1 MNKIFMFVA
10 LTMSVALG
18 DYIITKPQPLARGLT
33 EAQLEVVVSK
43 VPASAQVT
51 LPAHLLA
58 KKKQDI
64 NEKLIIDS
72 IKAVIEDSRK
82 NIPEASSLT
91 DIEIALL
98 YLGQMTKQADTI
110 STNSTMSIECLIGD
124 GIRADLKT
132 RSIKQ

>member
-1 MNKIFMFVA
+1 MNRFIIILVLLVNSCFA
-10 LTMSVALG
+10 
-18 DYIITKPQPLARGLT
+18 DYVIPEPQPLARGLT
-33 EAQLEVVVSK
+33 EKQLEVVVSK

-110 STNSTMSIECLIGD
+110 STNSTMSIERLIGD